1 VLLAGDLLVNE
12 TALGVGEWGVLMPV
26 EEFPAKTAPY
36 EVLRAGLIDG
46 ELDLFIS
53 IIIKLFNNYFLN
65 KK

>member
-1 VLLAGDLLVNE
+1 MNE

-53 IIIKLFNNYFLN
+53 IIIKLFNN
-65 KK
+65 